1 MARLRTIQI
10 LRGKK
15 SGMPTLKQGE
25 LGMTTDEVGLYIG
38 DGTTNHQ
45 VAMKGSGG
53 GISDDVSDSTVDFT
67 ASSSRT
73 LPTTGEKL
81 SGIIGKIVKWLSDLK
96 AVAFSGSYNDLSNK
110 PTSMKNPNALTISLN
125 GTSQGAYD
133 GSAAK
138 SVNITASSVG
148 AAASSHSHPASQ
160 VTGLTENRAIVSDG
174 DGHPAASEVTATELG
189 YLDGVTSAIQTQ
201 LNGKAASSHTHN
213 YAGSSSAGGNANAA
227 VKLARARYIDGVN
240 FDGSSGIVHFGT
252 CTTTGSSKDKTVQ
265 IPNYTAVTGAKIA
278 VQFQYSNGAQNPTL
292 NVSDTGAKPIYKYD
306 QTPVGISD
314 WPSNAIIEFLYTG
327 TAYVMIEAGMA
338 VQLSISRTIRTN
350 LGSTT
355 AADFDGT
362 SDITPGVTGTL
373 PISNGGTGA
382 TSAADARTALGAA
395 AASHTHNYAGSSS
408 AGGAA
413 NSANK
418 LATARTIDGISFDG
432 SAAITHFG
440 TCSTA
445 AGTAAKTVSCAGFSL
460 VAGARIAVKFT
471 YGNTAS
477 EATLNVNGTGAKT
490 IRAYSNGFARQ
501 PDFGSNS
508 VVEFVYD
515 GTYYVMPTA
524 GSAVKV
530 EDTIPIT
537 LGGTGATTA
546 EDALDNLGLD
556 LKSTTVSATPY
567 NTTHSNNSINLY
579 LYKIGRLVVL
589 QFTAMIQVPTG
600 SENTAIPGITIPSDY
615 RPNRVS
621 FASGCGVSGSTLMG
635 EFRLR
640 IDTNGVITL
649 YVSNTNFAERHA
661 TVAYISAT

>member
-53 GISDDVSDSTVDFT
+53 GISEDVSDSTVDFT

-133 GSAAK
+133 GSEAK
-138 SVNITASSVG
+138 SVNVTADSVG
-148 AAASSHSHPASQ
+148 AA
-160 VTGLTENRAIVSDG
+160 
-174 DGHPAASEVTATELG
+174 
-189 YLDGVTSAIQTQ
+189 SA
-201 LNGKAASSHTHN
+201 SHTHN

-227 VKLARARYIDGVN
+227 VKLATARTIDGVS
-240 FDGSSGIVHFGT
+240 FDGSAGIIHYGT
-252 CTTTGSSKDKTVQ
+252 CTTGRNTQEKAVSCPGFTL
-265 IPNYTAVTGAKIA
+265 VTGARVA
-278 VQFQYSNGAQNPTL
+278 VKFTYDHVGHDPTL
-292 NVSDTGAKPIYKYD
+292 NVNGTGAKNICIYGTTSVKEYAWASGE
-306 QTPVGISD
+306 VV
-314 WPSNAIIEFLYTG
+314 EFVY
-327 TAYVMIEAGMA
+327 
-338 VQLSISRTIRTN
+338 
-350 LGSTT
+350 
-355 AADFDGT
+355 DGT
-362 SDITPGVTGTL
+362 QYQLLGAGVSKQFSRSKFLQVDLAEDNYTETNFSDVNIDIGVKGIL

-418 LATARTIDGISFDG
+418 LATARTIDGVSFDG

-440 TCSTA
+440 TCSTSPS
-445 AGTAAKTVSCAGFSL
+445 TAAKTVSCNGFSL

-490 IRAYSNGFARQ
+490 IRAYSNGFARKA
-501 PDFGSNS
+501 DWGSYS
-508 VVEFVYD
+508 VVEFIYD

-524 GSAVKV
+524 GSAGNV
-530 EDTIPIT
+530 EDTVPIT

-546 EDALDNLGLD
+546 EGALDNLGLD
-556 LKSTTVSATPY
+556 LQSTTVSATPY
-567 NTTHSNNSINLY
+567 NTTNSNNSVNLY

-600 SENTAIPGITIPSDY
+600 SENTTIPGITIPSNY

-649 YVSNTNFAERHA
+649 YVSNTDFAERHA
-661 TVAYISAT
+661 TVAFISAT

>member
-213 YAGSSSAGGNANAA
+213 YAGSSSAGG
-227 VKLARARYIDGVN
+227 
-240 FDGSSGIVHFGT
+240 
-252 CTTTGSSKDKTVQ
+252 
-265 IPNYTAVTGAKIA
+265 
-278 VQFQYSNGAQNPTL
+278 
-292 NVSDTGAKPIYKYD
+292 
-306 QTPVGISD
+306 
-314 WPSNAIIEFLYTG
+314 
-327 TAYVMIEAGMA
+327 
-338 VQLSISRTIRTN
+338 
-350 LGSTT
+350 
-355 AADFDGT
+355 
-362 SDITPGVTGTL
+362 
-373 PISNGGTGA
+373 
-382 TSAADARTALGAA
+382 
-395 AASHTHNYAGSSS
+395 
-408 AGGAA
+408 AA

-567 NTTHSNNSINLY
+567 NTTHSNNSVNLY